1 MFLLKHYYPAIFET
15 AKEGGYTVTV
25 PDIEGFFTEGKN
37 LENAMWMA
45 QDVIG
50 CCLDDVEEKNYPR
63 ASGVNEVDTTGYK
76 DFFVTLVEFDK
87 SIYDQHCQALAIARE
102 QMEAMA

>member
-1 MFLLKHYYPAIFET
+1 MKHFYPAVFEE
-15 AKEGGYTVTV
+15 AEHGGYVVTV
-25 PDIEGFFTEGKN
+25 PDIEGCFTQGKN

-50 CCLDDVEEKNYPR
+50 CCLDDVEEKNYPK
-63 ASGVNEVDTTGYK
+63 ASKVNDIDTSGYK

-87 SIYDQHCQALAIARE
+87 NIYEQHCQAIDIARE
-102 QMEAMA
+102 QLEATA